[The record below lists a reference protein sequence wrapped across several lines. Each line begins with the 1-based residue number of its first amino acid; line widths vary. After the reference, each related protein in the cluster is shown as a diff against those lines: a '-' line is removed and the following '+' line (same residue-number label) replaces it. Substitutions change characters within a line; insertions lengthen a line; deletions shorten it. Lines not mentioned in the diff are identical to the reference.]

1 MVSLTEVLCVLVI
14 VVNGQSATALAAA
27 EVDARKTAKE
37 MEARVNELQ
46 AQLDDFE
53 SAQKSMMAQKEA
65 DIKAAKQA
73 VVGFESTHRKLQKKL
88 KTTEVECGA
97 LAEEKVRCLF

>member
-1 MVSLTEVLCVLVI
+1 MS
-14 VVNGQSATALAAA
+14 
-27 EVDARKTAKE
+27 
-37 MEARVNELQ
+37 ELQ

-53 SAQKSMMAQKEA
+53 SAQKSMMTQKEA

-73 VVGFESTHRKLQKKL
+73 VAGFESTHRKLQKQL

-97 LAEEKVRCLF
+97 LAEEKVSFIC